1 MESRLRSPQF
11 YHHDETLLD
20 ALTQFVGRRLASG
33 DTIVLALAEPRA
45 AELRVRLAGTGVDA
59 AALAAAGRYIEIDAV
74 AALSQIVDGSRFD
87 EKAFSACIGATI
99 EGVAT
104 RANSGVAAFSEMS
117 ALLSAS
123 ARYEAARSLD
133 RAWRELCSSAHAEL
147 LRVYPLDA
155 PACDIARKEP
165 QRLRAAAEESRES
178 REIAAWETLRRMNV
192 AIGGELGEDELMQT
206 VLDAAVEL
214 AGARCGVL
222 LRNDEST
229 GSPLW
234 LRTEST
240 APDAAVEALLPRAD
254 IVLATL
260 RDRRAIRSDD
270 LSRDEALGHP
280 APPSIVSYLAVP
292 IVPRSGRALGGL
304 FLSHTVAGAFTQ
316 RDELLLEALAAQAA
330 LAIDNAHLR
339 RANEHV
345 RDEDPALT
353 GTLEEPI
360 ARTDALH
367 RSEQQLDQLISGIAD
382 YAIYLLDAEGR
393 VLTWN
398 TGAERTMGYAAD
410 DIVGSAFATF
420 YTLEDREAGTPGK
433 ALATARAKG
442 KYETEGWRVRK
453 DGSRFWAGVLIDA
466 IHDSNGE
473 LIGFAKVTRDMT
485 ERRAIEEQLQQ
496 SQRMEAVGR
505 MTGGVAHDFNNLL
518 TIILGNLDAICREA
532 QLRPKVR
539 TAAEHALRGA
549 QRAAALTRQ
558 LLAFSRRQ
566 PLNPKPTDINHL
578 VAGTA
583 ELLKRTFGESIAI
596 VTELAGDL
604 GACEVDASQLESAL
618 INLAMNAR
626 DAMPS
631 GGRLTIST
639 ASIAAE
645 DPSGA
650 APYASYVTIAI
661 TDTGVGMSPYVR
673 EHAFE
678 PFFTT
683 KPAGRGTG
691 LGLSQV
697 YGFVKQSGGH
707 IDLRSEPG
715 RGTTITIGLP
725 QLDIEMPAAAE
736 AEQVEAPLGSGTVL
750 LVEDNEDVRRYSAG
764 VLGELGF
771 AVLEAPDAETGLD
784 LLVRHG
790 GDVRLLFSD
799 IHLPGMQGDELAA
812 KVRRDWPRLKVLLTT
827 GYAHDARTPVEGI
840 GAPLSK
846 PYTRAQLAESIR
858 ELLDGREQVAVRPR
872 ALLVEDDALLRDLTA
887 RMLEEMQFD
896 VERAGSM
903 AAALRLIEAGRRFD
917 FALVD
922 RLLGDGDG
930 ISVMG
935 ALRAAQPGTPVLLT
949 SGYDEF
955 EPADDDAIAET
966 LRKPYGYDALA
977 DALARLGLRSDRRVA
992 IADDDRG

>member
-1 MESRLRSPQF
+1 
-11 YHHDETLLD
+11 
-20 ALTQFVGRRLASG
+20 
-33 DTIVLALAEPRA
+33 
-45 AELRVRLAGTGVDA
+45 
-59 AALAAAGRYIEIDAV
+59 
-74 AALSQIVDGSRFD
+74 
-87 EKAFSACIGATI
+87 
-99 EGVAT
+99 
-104 RANSGVAAFSEMS
+104 
-117 ALLSAS
+117 
-123 ARYEAARSLD
+123 
-133 RAWRELCSSAHAEL
+133 
-147 LRVYPLDA
+147 
-155 PACDIARKEP
+155 
-165 QRLRAAAEESRES
+165 
-178 REIAAWETLRRMNV
+178 
-192 AIGGELGEDELMQT
+192 
-206 VLDAAVEL
+206 
-214 AGARCGVL
+214 
-222 LRNDEST
+222 
-229 GSPLW
+229 
-234 LRTEST
+234 
-240 APDAAVEALLPRAD
+240 
-254 IVLATL
+254 
-260 RDRRAIRSDD
+260 
-270 LSRDEALGHP
+270 
-280 APPSIVSYLAVP
+280 
-292 IVPRSGRALGGL
+292 
-304 FLSHTVAGAFTQ
+304 
-316 RDELLLEALAAQAA
+316 
-330 LAIDNAHLR
+330 
-339 RANEHV
+339 
-345 RDEDPALT
+345 
-353 GTLEEPI
+353 
-360 ARTDALH
+360 
-367 RSEQQLDQLISGIAD
+367 
-382 YAIYLLDAEGR
+382 
-393 VLTWN
+393 
-398 TGAERTMGYAAD
+398 
-410 DIVGSAFATF
+410 
-420 YTLEDREAGTPGK
+420 
-433 ALATARAKG
+433 
-442 KYETEGWRVRK
+442 
-453 DGSRFWAGVLIDA
+453 
-466 IHDSNGE
+466 
-473 LIGFAKVTRDMT
+473 
-485 ERRAIEEQLQQ
+485 
-496 SQRMEAVGR
+496 
-505 MTGGVAHDFNNLL
+505 
-518 TIILGNLDAICREA
+518 
-532 QLRPKVR
+532 
-539 TAAEHALRGA
+539 
-549 QRAAALTRQ
+549 
-558 LLAFSRRQ
+558 
-566 PLNPKPTDINHL
+566 
-578 VAGTA
+578 
-583 ELLKRTFGESIAI
+583 
-596 VTELAGDL
+596 
-604 GACEVDASQLESAL
+604 
-618 INLAMNAR
+618 
-626 DAMPS
+626 
-631 GGRLTIST
+631 
-639 ASIAAE
+639 
-645 DPSGA
+645 
-650 APYASYVTIAI
+650 
-661 TDTGVGMSPYVR
+661 MSPHVR

-955 EPADDDAIAET
+955 EPADDAIAET